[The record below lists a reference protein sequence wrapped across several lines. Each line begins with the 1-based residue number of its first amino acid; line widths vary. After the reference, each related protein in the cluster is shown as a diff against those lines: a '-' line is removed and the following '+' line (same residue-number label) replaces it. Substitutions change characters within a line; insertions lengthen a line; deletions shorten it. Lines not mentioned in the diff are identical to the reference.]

1 MFSKPLTDLPSL
13 MTSLLTGVFH
23 KFVPSK
29 QVIIRPNA
37 PPWTNTYTRLLQ
49 RRKNRNYIIYKK
61 ANNNYL
67 KSVANSLASAETMTK
82 LLNHKL
88 SSYRKSHEAR
98 NDSTNANRRA
108 QKAFYNSVY

>member
-1 MFSKPLTDLPSL
+1 MSIQGTLPRVADHDGTLVLFHSHRPKVLPQTRNIYDYSKINEEKLINYIKHIDFQNIVLSKPLKDQPSL

-49 RRKNRNYIIYKK
+49 RRKK
-61 ANNNYL
+61 
-67 KSVANSLASAETMTK
+67 
-82 LLNHKL
+82 
-88 SSYRKSHEAR
+88 
-98 NDSTNANRRA
+98 
-108 QKAFYNSVY
+108 